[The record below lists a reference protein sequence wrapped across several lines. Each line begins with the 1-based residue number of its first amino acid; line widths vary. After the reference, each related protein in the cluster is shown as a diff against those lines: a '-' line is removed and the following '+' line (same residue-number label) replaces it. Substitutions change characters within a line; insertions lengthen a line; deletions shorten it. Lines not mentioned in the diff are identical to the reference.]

1 MPNPMHRNATAL
13 ACGLVASA
21 SLLGC
26 DGASARPEAMSA
38 MADTHAVGAGQSGE
52 TSAAVQ
58 QELARLRRATAHF
71 QDIARAQE
79 AGYEV
84 LVTHPVTGASCL
96 SHEEMGGMGLHY
108 LNPAL
113 MNDEVVV
120 EQPEVVLYEEG
131 PNGSLRLVAVEYLIP
146 FAIRGT
152 EAPAPVL
159 FGQEFVQNHT
169 FDVWALHVWVWKD
182 NPSGMFADWNPQVS
196 C

>member
-1 MPNPMHRNATAL
+1 MQNPMHLRTTAL
-13 ACGLVASA
+13 ACGLVMSV
-21 SLLGC
+21 SLVAC
-26 DGASARPEAMSA
+26 DGVPVRPETMSA
-38 MADTHAVGAGQSGE
+38 MEATHAVGAGRSGE
-52 TSAAVQ
+52 TPAALQ
-58 QELARLRRATAHF
+58 HELARLRQATARF
-71 QDIARAQE
+71 QDLARAQD

-96 SHEEMGGMGLHY
+96 SHEEMGGMGIHY

-113 MNDEVVV
+113 VSDEVVV
-120 EQPEVVLYEEG
+120 EQPEVVIYEEG

-152 EAPAPVL
+152 EEPPPVL

-169 FDVWALHVWVWKD
+169 FDVWALHVWVWKH
-182 NPSGMFADWNPQVS
+182 NPSGMFADWNPRVS